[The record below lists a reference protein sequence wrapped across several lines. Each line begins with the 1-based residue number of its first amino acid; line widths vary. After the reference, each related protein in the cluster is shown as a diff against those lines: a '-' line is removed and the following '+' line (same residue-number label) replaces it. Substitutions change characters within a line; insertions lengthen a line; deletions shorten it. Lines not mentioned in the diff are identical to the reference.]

1 MPPARYKPDPI
12 QPGMKASAR
21 ALVESGDNYWLYQ
34 RDKGDRNFAV
44 VGAGADPGE
53 FEKST
58 PAGAY
63 RRIDMRE
70 FARVARETA
79 CLAASGEGATEIR
92 LLCYIHGYNNAS
104 STVRRI
110 GDQLAGTLGPAA
122 ARPETAD
129 CLWVTYD
136 WPGRAFWTWD
146 NWRSSWQ
153 TLKELLLA
161 TLNSVTHSGY
171 FDEPTI
177 VERMHH
183 ALHGSPLPGEKENE
197 VL

>member
-70 FARVARETA
+70 FARVTGETA
-79 CLAASGEGATEIR
+79 RPAGSGRE
-92 LLCYIHGYNNAS
+92 
-104 STVRRI
+104 
-110 GDQLAGTLGPAA
+110 
-122 ARPETAD
+122 RP
-129 CLWVTYD
+129 
-136 WPGRAFWTWD
+136 R
-146 NWRSSWQ
+146 
-153 TLKELLLA
+153 KELIFA